1 MRDNLFSLL
10 LGGIA
15 KRIGALAQ
23 TLTARVAAFIRGKER
38 VRHRDLT
45 GLMREEFDGPY
56 VKELAEAMSEV
67 AGERITRNAMR
78 EYLIGEVTLS
88 RRLYQQAGQTASR
101 VQQIVQAH
109 ARYGH
114 DARKLAMELYEG
126 YGFRAD
132 EVLKP
137 IVRLPGYLNDAALN
151 GGMDALLARIQA
163 ANLKTPAL
171 RAAYLDALDRV
182 IKDKG
187 AKAIDKALDVAVQER
202 YRYFANRIAQTELAR
217 AQNDQRA
224 REIMADDEIQAVR
237 FQLSATHPKM
247 DLCDL
252 YARMDRYGLGPGIY
266 PKGLAPNPPTHPF
279 CRCVCVPIRGISAS
293 GAREIPDAA
302 RRVLFFA
309 DPKEAAQMAGSRAKR
324 DAMFDGADPESI
336 YNAGRPDGYRIR
348 TLGDVES
355 QPGE

>member
-1 MRDNLFSLL
+1 MRDTLFTRL

-15 KRIGALAQ
+15 QRISALAQ
-23 TLTARVAAFIRGKER
+23 RLTARVAAFIKGKER
-38 VRHRDLT
+38 VKHRDLVD
-45 GLMREEFDGPY
+45 LMREEFDGPY
-56 VKELAEAMSEV
+56 VAELAEAMSEV
-67 AGERITRNAMR
+67 TGERITRKAMR
-78 EYLIGEVTLS
+78 EYLVGEVTLS

-109 ARYGH
+109 TRYGH
-114 DARKLAMELYEG
+114 DARKLALELYEG

-137 IVRLPGYLNDAALN
+137 IVRLPGYLNDASLN

-171 RAAYLDALDRV
+171 RAAYLDALDR
-182 IKDKG
+182 IIRDKG
-187 AKAIDKALDVAVQER
+187 AKAIDRALDVAVQER

-217 AQNDQRA
+217 AQNNQRA

-237 FQLSATHPKM
+237 FQMSVTHPAY

-266 PKGLAPNPPTHPF
+266 PKGLAPNPPVHPF
-279 CRCVCVPIRGISAS
+279 CRCHIVPLLGVSAAN
-293 GAREIPDAA
+293 AREIPDAA

-309 DPKEAAQMAGSRAKR
+309 DPKDAARMAGSRAKR
-324 DAMFDGADPESI
+324 DAMFEGSDPEAI

-348 TLGDVES
+348 TMGDVDRED
-355 QPGE
+355 